1 MLNLSEEISDQFI
14 LFPASETECGVFPDI
29 ETLKVSLEFT
39 LHSHMNKFGQLVIL
53 KQI

>member
-1 MLNLSEEISDQFI
+1 MLNLSEDISD
-14 LFPASETECGVFPDI
+14 LFPASKTECGIFPDI